1 MKNYRF
7 FIEKNFEKNKIIYLS
22 EEELI
27 NQLKN
32 VLRLKAKDKIIIF
45 NNQEKE
51 VLAEIVEINKN
62 FIKIKILKILE
73 NQNES
78 LSRKTI
84 LYCSILKK
92 ENFELVVQK
101 ATEIG
106 VKSIVPLITKRTVKQ
121 NFKEERLKKIIKEAS
136 EQSERISLPILN
148 KILTFEKAIKESL
161 NNDIN
166 LFFERRGMNISE
178 LRKLKAEKVG
188 VFIGPEGGFTDEELA
203 LAKANNHKIISL
215 GKLNLR
221 AETAAIIG
229 SYLAENFLSPL

>member
-106 VKSIVPLITKRTVKQ
+106 VKSIMPLITKRTVKQ
-121 NFKEERLKKIIKEAS
+121 NLKEERLKKIIKEAS

-203 LAKANNHKIISL
+203 LAK
-215 GKLNLR
+215 
-221 AETAAIIG
+221 
-229 SYLAENFLSPL
+229 